1 MQIFSFLITLYYIC
15 IMKEKQTLA
24 IEFADEELEALILY
38 HKSNDKRYRKLKSN
52 ATFLKDLDGV
62 RAILRAAT
70 NTSELEFLR
79 KLHYEK
85 LQYNLS
91 GLSSVRIGYTSKYR
105 LIFEEFDGGIRI
117 KLIEINEHYGDK

>member
-1 MQIFSFLITLYYIC
+1 
-15 IMKEKQTLA
+15 MKEKQTLA

-62 RAILRAAT
+62 MAIIRAAT
-70 NTSELEFLR
+70 NTSELADFR
-79 KLHYEK
+79 KLNYEK
-85 LQYNLS
+85 LSHDLS
-91 GLSSVRIGYTSKYR
+91 GLSSVRIGFKSKYR

>member
-1 MQIFSFLITLYYIC
+1 M
-15 IMKEKQTLA
+15 
-24 IEFADEELEALILY
+24 
-38 HKSNDKRYRKLKSN
+38 
-52 ATFLKDLDGV
+52 
-62 RAILRAAT
+62 AILRAAT